1 MYILGYAAGPVL
13 AHRAGFMFDIF
24 KVFAIIYLTGQPEGR
39 CRLPVP
45 AKQFYK
51 L

>member
-24 KVFAIIYLTGQPEGR
+24 KVFAIIYLTRQPVREVKAPRPGAI
-39 CRLPVP
+39 LS
-45 AKQFYK
+45 
-51 L
+51 